1 MPQDL
6 QGSSMGHERW
16 PRCFSVKIGKCAI
29 DLIITTMVDLVCG
42 SAGAVF
48 RRDRVV
54 RHGLAVNA
62 ILASTEDLLTTG
74 RGRSSGVEQPVERDT
89 GPATGRAA
97 FRAARRSAE
106 QLLELYTI
114 RSDGP
119 LGMFLLQLCDV
130 SAPSTGLIPVR
141 SFPSL

>member
-1 MPQDL
+1 
-6 QGSSMGHERW
+6 MGHERW

-62 ILASTEDLLTTG
+62 IFGFYRRPSYN
-74 RGRSSGVEQPVERDT
+74 RSWAVKR
-89 GPATGRAA
+89 R
-97 FRAARRSAE
+97 RAARRAR
-106 QLLELYTI
+106 Y
-114 RSDGP
+114 R
-119 LGMFLLQLCDV
+119 
-130 SAPSTGLIPVR
+130 PSNWSSGL
-141 SFPSL
+141 SSSPSIG